1 MKSFAA
7 ILAEDGLERA
17 LPMLNETA
25 KAFVA
30 DESGATAIEYG
41 LIAAGIFLAIV
52 PPMAVMSSNIDAT
65 YQQILQYF
73 TDIRN

>member
-1 MKSFAA
+1 
-7 ILAEDGLERA
+7 
-17 LPMLNETA
+17 MLKETA

-52 PPMAVMSSNIDAT
+52 PPVAAMSSNLDAT
-65 YQQILQYF
+65 YNQILQYF